1 MRGRA
6 QRYRQQPVDAHSNWL
21 AAFGLISGSPRAAEV
36 RPEIYLAWLASGLR
50 QIPTPGRG
58 LTRVGLVGKIESRLG
73 KYTGSRDHRGS
84 RAAKSRPVNLGVCL
98 MDVFEFR
105 GKLVAD
111 YATFTRS
118 FTRIQSPDIKAFVD
132 EAYDSGR
139 YWPAPLVQVNP
150 NFKTGHTVEVLARA
164 GGLHAECARIFRA
177 GKSSSSPGVSLELF
191 QHQEE
196 AIGLAQRGASYVL
209 TTGTGSGKSLA
220 YFIPMVDAILK
231 AKALD
236 SAPRTRAIVIYPM
249 NALANSQ
256 LEELGKFLDD
266 YGDHPPVTFGRY
278 TGQEDDDERQ
288 KLASNPPDILLT
300 NFMMLELL
308 MTRQDDK
315 DKAVVRNAHGLR
327 FLVLDELHTYRGR
340 QGADVALLVRRV
352 REALADDLQC
362 IGTSATMA
370 TDGTEQLKRERVAEV
385 ASRLFGTRIGAE
397 NVITETLRRVT
408 PEELL
413 VDHVRPDLGGTL
425 RAGLPANLAF
435 KELAKHPLA
444 VWVELNLGL
453 THNEGKWLRAR
464 PITLEEASK
473 RLAGDADVPMDLA
486 RAMLSEFLLLAYR
499 TTDKPV
505 SEGGR
510 SLFAFKLH
518 QFISGGSKV
527 FGTLEPAGKRYLTLD
542 GSQFVPGERHRRL
555 FALHFCRE
563 CGQEYV
569 PVWDDNGSDGRS
581 FNPRS
586 IDERTHDDEDI
597 KSGYFMPDTTGIWDD
612 TEDRYPESWVKL
624 KKDGDL
630 KVKSSYKRRKPQ
642 HVHVDTE
649 GHHNANGTPGW
660 YLPGNIGFCLSCGVV
675 HQTAGKESLRLTG
688 LSGEGRS
695 SATTMLTLSALRY
708 LYEDDAHLQAE
719 AKKVLGFTDNRQDAA
734 LQVGHFNDFLQVLL
748 QRAALLSAIE
758 KSGGQLD
765 ESAVSHAV
773 FTGLGFDRDD
783 PGVRAEYMQEP
794 HLKASPRRQV
804 QDSMR
809 SILGYRVFVDL
820 RRGWRFNN
828 PNLEQLGLVRIEYKH
843 IDELA
848 ADESEWASASPVLQ
862 AASAAVR
869 KRVLLRVFDAMR
881 QGMCLS
887 SRYLDPTELDKV
899 KTASFKTLREPWGF
913 TEDEVP
919 VTASWF
925 ITTSKPR
932 DEDPRDVEYLVSGSA
947 RSRLGKEIKQI
958 STWRET
964 DERGNSFDNP
974 HAAKLKDDD
983 YQDIVTDLLNVAK
996 ESYGLV
1002 VAEKTEFG
1010 VMGYQLDSSKLL
1022 WKLGEGVSSRNSDD
1036 NVFFRALYGNIAG
1049 LLGNPVHRLFDFE
1062 AREHTAQVEQD
1073 DRLEREARFRFT
1085 QKDRNDWL
1093 HAKGTPLEWLPVL
1106 FCSPTMELGV
1116 DISSLNTV
1124 YMRNVPPTPANYAQ
1138 RSGRAGRAGQPALVI
1153 TYCAA
1158 QSPHDQYFFRDPVRM
1173 VHGQVNPPAL
1183 DLANRELIESHL
1195 HAIWLAETGKKLDRS
1210 VRGLLDMSDPDAPLS
1225 VDYRHAMD
1233 ADAPQKRA
1241 HHRGLRVLDMLSS
1254 ELTDDKAP
1262 WFTEKFA
1269 DQVFR
1274 GAFES
1279 FDRALDRWRD
1289 LFAATK
1295 RQMEINQAVMNRP
1308 SASERERRDAKQRH
1322 DEAFRQQSLLLQ
1334 ESGSTNSDFY
1344 TYRYLASQG
1353 FLPGYNFPR
1362 LPLMAYIPARKGKI
1376 GRENFLS
1383 RPRFLAL
1390 SEFGPYSLIYH
1401 EGSQY
1406 RVTRAMLSVGAEDQV
1421 SLGALLTTE
1430 VARVCPTCGY
1440 GHFRSQ
1446 RDADRC
1452 LSCNGLLP
1460 DADVVQNLYRIEN
1473 VSTRRADRITANEEE
1488 RVRQGYDMQTTLQ
1501 FAEQDGKLQ
1510 VRHAVMEDEQGV
1522 VLELQYGA
1530 AATVWR
1536 MNLGWRRRK
1545 EKSLHGF
1552 KINPVTGH
1560 WMGGADEAGDAEP
1573 DTAPDKTPPQRIVP
1587 YVEDRRNVLIVRP
1600 LEELDLKT
1608 MATLQYAL
1616 KRGIEAVY
1624 QLEESELMV
1633 EPLPKADL
1641 RRSIL
1646 LYESAEGGAGVLTRI
1661 ATEPGAL
1668 ARVAAEALRIM
1679 HFIPPA
1685 DGNWQVD
1692 ALNQEEDGEGKPVCE
1707 AGCYRCLLSY
1717 YNQPDHVNID
1727 RQDLDNDGKVL
1738 GILCR
1743 LTHCQGVVGSFGRPP
1758 DAQFGELQ
1766 RVSGSS
1772 LEKAWLEYVRVHGYQ
1787 MPDRGQ
1793 ESIERCNTM
1802 ADFFYEDWKAAVFID
1817 GPHHETPKQME
1828 ADAVINQCLHVAGY
1842 YVVRF
1847 PKDTAR
1853 WPEIFARHADL
1864 FGTGICP

>member
-1 MRGRA
+1 
-6 QRYRQQPVDAHSNWL
+6 
-21 AAFGLISGSPRAAEV
+21 
-36 RPEIYLAWLASGLR
+36 
-50 QIPTPGRG
+50 
-58 LTRVGLVGKIESRLG
+58 
-73 KYTGSRDHRGS
+73 
-84 RAAKSRPVNLGVCL
+84 

-111 YATFTRS
+111 YETFTRS
-118 FTRIQSPDIKAFVD
+118 FTRIRASDIKAFVD
-132 EAYDSGR
+132 AAYDSGR

-150 NFKTGHTVEVLARA
+150 NFKTGNTVESLARA

-177 GKSSSSPGVSLELF
+177 GKSPSSPGVTLTLF

-196 AIGLAQRGASYVL
+196 AIGFAQRGQSYVL
-209 TTGTGSGKSLA
+209 TTGTGSGKSLG

-236 SAPRTRAIVIYPM
+236 STPRTRAIVIYPM

-256 LEELGKFLDD
+256 MEELGKFLSDF
-266 YGDHPPVTFGRY
+266 GDHPPVTFGRY

-315 DKAVVRNAHGLR
+315 DKAVIRNAHGLR

-370 TDGTEQLKRERVAEV
+370 SVGTEQWKNEKVAEV

-397 NVITETLRRVT
+397 NVITETLQRVT
-408 PEELL
+408 PEHLL
-413 VDHVRPDLGGTL
+413 IDNVRPALGGAL
-425 RAGLPANLAF
+425 RAGLAANPSFA
-435 KELAKHPLA
+435 ELATHPLA

-453 THNEGKWLRAR
+453 TRDEGKWLRAR
-464 PITLEEASK
+464 PITLEDASE
-473 RLAGDADVPMDLA
+473 RLADDAEVPLDLA
-486 RAMLSEFLLLAYR
+486 RATLSEFLLLAYR

-505 SEGGR
+505 NEGGR

-527 FGTLEPAGKRYLTLD
+527 FGTLEPVGKRYLTLD

-569 PVWDDNGSDGRS
+569 PVWNDNGSDGRS
-581 FNPRS
+581 FSPRS

-612 TEDRYPESWVKL
+612 TLDRYPESWQEP
-624 KKDGDL
+624 KKDGEPKL
-630 KVKSSYKRRKPQ
+630 KSNYKRRQPQ
-642 HVHVDTE
+642 PVRVDME
-649 GHHNANGTPGW
+649 GRFAPDGTPGW
-660 YLPGNIGFCLSCGVV
+660 YIPGSFGFCLSCGVV

-708 LYEDDAHLQAE
+708 LYEDDAHLKDE

-748 QRAALLSAIE
+748 QRASLLTAIE
-758 KSGGQLD
+758 RAGGQLD

-783 PGVRAEYMQEP
+783 PGGRAEYMQEP
-794 HLKASPRRQV
+794 DVKGNARRLV
-804 QDSMR
+804 QDIMR
-809 SILGYRVFVDL
+809 AILGYRVYVDL

-828 PNLEQLGLVRIEYKH
+828 PNLEQLGLVRIEYR
-843 IDELA
+843 DLDDLA
-848 ADESEWASASPVLQ
+848 ADTGEWAAAPEVLQ
-862 AASAAVR
+862 AASPAVR
-869 KRVLLRVFDAMR
+869 KRVLVRLFDAMR
-881 QGMCLS
+881 QGLCLS
-887 SRYLDPTELDKV
+887 SRYLDRTELDKL
-899 KTASFKTLREPWGF
+899 KTASFTNLREPWGF

-925 ITTSKPR
+925 ITTGKPR
-932 DEDPRDVEYLVSGSA
+932 DEDRRNVEYLVSGSA
-947 RSRLGKEIKQI
+947 RSRLGKELKKA

-964 DERGNSFDNP
+964 DAQGNTFDNRC
-974 HAAKLKDDD
+974 AAKLKDDD
-983 YQDIVTDLLNVAK
+983 YQEIVTALLKAAK
-996 ESYGLV
+996 SYGLV
-1002 VAEKTEFG
+1002 VSEETEFG
-1010 VMGYQLDSSKLL
+1010 MTGYQLNSTGLV
-1022 WKLGEGVSSRNSDD
+1022 WRLGDGETTRGSDD
-1036 NVFFRALYGNIAG
+1036 NAFFRTLYRNIAG

-1093 HAKGTPLEWLPVL
+1093 RSKGKPLEWLPVL

-1195 HAIWLAETGKKLDRS
+1195 HAIWLSETGKKLDKS
-1210 VRGLLDMSDPDAPLS
+1210 VRGLLDMNDPNAPLTD
-1225 VDYRHAMD
+1225 DYQYAMD

-1241 HHRGLRVLDMLSS
+1241 QLRGLRVLGMLSS
-1254 ELTDDKAP
+1254 ELTSDKAP
-1262 WFTEKFA
+1262 WFTERFA
-1269 DQVFR
+1269 DQVYR
-1274 GAFES
+1274 GAYES

-1334 ESGSTNSDFY
+1334 ESGSANSDFY

-1421 SLGALLTTE
+1421 SVGALLTTE
-1430 VARVCPTCGY
+1430 VARVCPACGY
-1440 GHFRSQ
+1440 GHFRGQ

-1488 RVRQGYDMQTTLQ
+1488 RVRQGYEMQTTLQ

-1510 VRHAVMEDEQGV
+1510 VRHAVMEDDDGV

-1600 LEELDLKT
+1600 LDELDLKT

-1679 HFIPPA
+1679 HYIPPA
-1685 DGNWQVD
+1685 DGNWQAQ
-1692 ALNQEEDGEGKPVCE
+1692 ALDQEVERDGKPVCE

-1717 YNQPDHVNID
+1717 YNQPDHGNID

-1738 GILCR
+1738 DILCR
-1743 LTHCQGVVGSFGRPP
+1743 LTHCQGSVGSFGRTP
-1758 DAQFGELQ
+1758 DAQLGELQ
-1766 RVSGSS
+1766 RISGSS
-1772 LEKAWLEYVRVHGYQ
+1772 LEQAWLEYVRTHGYR

-1802 ADFFYEDWKAAVFID
+1802 ADFFYEDWKAAIYID

-1828 ADAVINQCLHVAGY
+1828 ADAAINRCLDGAGY

-1847 PKDTAR
+1847 PKDTAH
-1853 WPEIFARHADL
+1853 WPEIFAAHADL
-1864 FGTGICP
+1864 FGTGIQSQ

>member
-1 MRGRA
+1 
-6 QRYRQQPVDAHSNWL
+6 
-21 AAFGLISGSPRAAEV
+21 
-36 RPEIYLAWLASGLR
+36 
-50 QIPTPGRG
+50 
-58 LTRVGLVGKIESRLG
+58 
-73 KYTGSRDHRGS
+73 
-84 RAAKSRPVNLGVCL
+84 

-105 GKLVAD
+105 GKLVSD

-118 FTRIQSPDIKAFVD
+118 FIRIQSPDVKAFVD
-132 EAYDSGR
+132 EAYDSER

-150 NFKTGHTVEVLARA
+150 NFKTGRTVEARA
-164 GGLHAECARIFRA
+164 KLGGLHAECARIFRA
-177 GKSSSSPGVSLELF
+177 GKSASNPGVSLTLF
-191 QHQEE
+191 QHQDE
-196 AIGLAQRGASYVL
+196 AIDHAQRGESYVL

-220 YFIPMVDAILK
+220 YFIPIVDAILK
-231 AKALD
+231 AKASD
-236 SAPRTRAIVIYPM
+236 TTPRTRAIVIYPM

-266 YGDHPPVTFGRY
+266 FGDHSPVTFGRY
-278 TGQEDDDERQ
+278 TGQEDDEERQ

-315 DKAVVRNAHGLR
+315 DKAVIRNAHGLR

-362 IGTSATMA
+362 IGTSATIA
-370 TDGTEQLKRERVAEV
+370 TKGTEQQKSEKVAEV
-385 ASRLFGTRIGAE
+385 ASRLFGTHIGAA
-397 NVITETLRRVT
+397 NVITETLQRVT
-408 PEELL
+408 PEHLL
-413 VDHVRPDLGGTL
+413 VESIRADLGSAIRT
-425 RAGLPANLAF
+425 GLPESPSFRTLAT
-435 KELAKHPLA
+435 HPLA

-453 THNEGKWLRAR
+453 TRDEGKWRRAR
-464 PITLEEASK
+464 PSTLEDASK
-473 RLAGDADVPMDLA
+473 RLADDADVPLDLA
-486 RAMLSEFLLLAYR
+486 RATLTEFLLLAYR

-505 SEGGR
+505 NEGGR

-518 QFISGGSKV
+518 QFISGSSKV
-527 FGTLEPAGKRYLTLD
+527 FGTLEAPGKRYLTLD

-563 CGQEYV
+563 CGQEYI
-569 PVWDDNGSDGRS
+569 PVWVENGAGGRA

-586 IDERTHDDEDI
+586 IDERTHDDGDI
-597 KSGYFMPDTTGIWDD
+597 KSGYFMPDTSGIWDD
-612 TEDRYPESWVKL
+612 SFDRYPESWVEQRKGAKKDADLKL
-624 KKDGDL
+624 K
-630 KVKSSYKRRKPQ
+630 SNYARRQPK
-642 HVHVDTE
+642 HLHVDTE
-649 GHHNANGTPGW
+649 GREDPAGTPGW
-660 YLPGNIGFCLSCGVV
+660 FIPGSFGFCLSCGVL

-708 LYEDDAHLQAE
+708 LYEDDAHLKDE

-773 FTGLGFDRDD
+773 FTALGFDRDD
-783 PGVRAEYMQEP
+783 PGARGEYMQEP
-794 HLKASPRRQV
+794 NLKGNPRRQV
-804 QDSMR
+804 QDIMR
-809 SILGYRVFVDL
+809 AILGYRVYVDL

-828 PNLEQLGLVRIEYKH
+828 PNLEQLGLVRIAYPD
-843 IDELA
+843 IDQLA
-848 ADESEWASASPVLQ
+848 ADESEWASAPLVLQ

-869 KRVLLRVFDAMR
+869 KRLLIRLFDTMR
-881 QGMCLS
+881 QGLCVS
-887 SRYLDPTELDKV
+887 SRYLDRAELDKL
-899 KTASFKTLREPWGF
+899 KTASFNSLREPWGF
-913 TEDEVP
+913 TEDEDP

-932 DEDPRDVEYLVSGSA
+932 DEDPRNIEYLVSGSA
-947 RSRLGKEIKQI
+947 RSRFGREIKKA

-964 DERGNSFDNP
+964 DEHGNAIDSNTY
-974 HAAKLKDDD
+974 ARNINDDD
-983 YQDIVTDLLNVAK
+983 YQLIITALLKAAQEHYALVTS
-996 ESYGLV
+996 E
-1002 VAEKTEFG
+1002 ETEFG
-1010 VMGYQLDSSKLL
+1010 VTGYQLNGSNMV
-1022 WKLGEGVSSRNSDD
+1022 WQLGEGISNRSSDD
-1036 NVFFRALYGNIAG
+1036 NAFFRSLYRNIAG

-1085 QKDRNDWL
+1085 PKDRNDWL
-1093 HAKGTPLEWLPVL
+1093 REKGKPLEWLPVL

-1158 QSPHDQYFFRDPVRM
+1158 QSPHDQYFFQDPVRM

-1183 DLANRELIESHL
+1183 DLANQELIESHL
-1195 HAIWLAETGKKLDRS
+1195 HAIWLSETGKKLDKS
-1210 VRGLLDMSDPDAPLS
+1210 VRGLLDMNDPKAPLTE
-1225 VDYRHAMD
+1225 DYRQAMD
-1233 ADAPQKRA
+1233 ADAPQRRA
-1241 HHRGLRVLDMLSS
+1241 HHRGLRVLGMLSS
-1254 ELTDDKAP
+1254 ELTSDKAP
-1262 WFTEKFA
+1262 WFTEHFA
-1269 DQVFR
+1269 NQVFR
-1274 GAFES
+1274 NAFES

-1295 RQMEINQAVMNRP
+1295 RQMEINQTVMNRP

-1362 LPLMAYIPARKGKI
+1362 LPLMAYIPARRGKI

-1406 RVTRAMLSVGAEDQV
+1406 RVTRAMLSVGAEDQISV
-1421 SLGALLTTE
+1421 GALLTTE
-1430 VARVCPTCGY
+1430 VARVCPACGY
-1440 GHFRSQ
+1440 GHFRGQ

-1488 RVRQGYDMQTTLQ
+1488 RVRQGYEMQTTLQ

-1510 VRHAVMEDEQGV
+1510 FRPALMEDADGV

-1545 EKSLHGF
+1545 QKSLFGF

-1560 WMGGADEAGDAEP
+1560 WMGGPDDAGDSEP
-1573 DTAPDKTPPQRIVP
+1573 DTAPDKTPPQLIVP

-1600 LEELDLKT
+1600 QEELDLKT

-1616 KRGIEAVY
+1616 KRGIEAIY

-1668 ARVAAEALRIM
+1668 ARVAGEALRIM
-1679 HFIPPA
+1679 HYIPPA
-1685 DGNWQVD
+1685 DGDWSAD
-1692 ALNQEEDGEGKPVCE
+1692 ALTQEEKDGKPVCE

-1717 YNQPDHVNID
+1717 YNQPDHINID
-1727 RQDLDNDGKVL
+1727 RQDLENDGKVL
-1738 GILCR
+1738 EILCR
-1743 LTHCQGVVGSFGRPP
+1743 LTHCQGAVGSFGRTPE
-1758 DAQFGELQ
+1758 AQMGELQ
-1766 RVSGSS
+1766 RISGSS
-1772 LEKAWLEYVRVHGYQ
+1772 LEHAWLEHVRTHGYR

-1793 ESIERCNTM
+1793 ESIVRCNTM
-1802 ADFFYEDWKAAVFID
+1802 ADFFYEDWKAPIFID

-1828 ADAVINQCLHVAGY
+1828 ADEAINRCLDAAGY

-1853 WPEIFARHADL
+1853 WPEIFAAHAAL
-1864 FGTGICP
+1864 FGPGIH